1 MGAYMTDTLHAKSTP
16 RDVFLYLLVT
26 VALYAIAVSA
36 ISLLFQYVNTFF
48 PDPLTDYYYSI
59 NDTLRRVLSVLI
71 IVTPVYA
78 WILHFLNKDLLAH
91 PEKHT
96 LGIRRWLVHLTL
108 FISGVT
114 IIVDL
119 VTLVYNFLGGDLTAR
134 FFLKIVAVL
143 IVAAA
148 VFAYYI
154 WDIRRDA
161 GAITKQMRILGTAA
175 LVVIAGLVIGGFFL
189 GDSPKEAR
197 ARRLDDRRVQD
208 LWNVQS
214 AVESYWGLK
223 QELPE
228 SLEQAAEFYSS
239 IPSDPESGIPYEYRV
254 TSKTDYELC
263 ATFTNP
269 VDAYGGIG
277 RSYPIAEG
285 VYVRDFSAHVEGRDC
300 FERSI
305 EHLVPEKK

>member
-1 MGAYMTDTLHAKSTP
+1 MTDTLHAKSTP

-48 PDPLTDYYYSI
+48 PDPLTDYYYSL
-59 NDTLRRVLSVLI
+59 NDTLRRVLSILI

-78 WILHFLNKDLLAH
+78 WVLHFLNKDLLAH

-114 IIVDL
+114 IMIDL

-143 IVAAA
+143 LVAAA
-148 VFAYYI
+148 VFTYYI

-161 GAITKQMRILGTAA
+161 GAITKHMRLLGAA
-175 LVVIAGLVIGGFFL
+175 SLVVIAGLVVGGFFL
-189 GDSPKEAR
+189 GDSPSEAR

-208 LWNVQS
+208 LWSVQS
-214 AVESYWGLK
+214 AVESYWGVK
-223 QELPE
+223 KELPE
-228 SLEQAAEFYSS
+228 TLGQAAELYSS
-239 IPSDPESGIPYEYRV
+239 IPKDPETSAAYEYRV
-254 TSKTDYELC
+254 VSETDYELC
-263 ATFTNP
+263 AAFTNKAE
-269 VDAYGGIG
+269 AYGVMARPYLTGINE
-277 RSYPIAEG
+277 AF
-285 VYVRDFSAHVEGRDC
+285 VRDFSSHVQGRDC
-300 FERSI
+300 FERSVTYLI
-305 EHLVPEKK
+305 PEKK

>member
-1 MGAYMTDTLHAKSTP
+1 MSDTLHAKSTP

-59 NDTLRRVLSVLI
+59 NDTLRRVLSILI

-78 WILHFLNKDLLAH
+78 WILHFLNKDLLAP

-114 IIVDL
+114 IIIDL

-134 FFLKIVAVL
+134 FFLKIAAVL
-143 IVAAA
+143 VVATA

-161 GAITKQMRILGTAA
+161 VAMTKQMRILGTAA
-175 LVVIAGLVIGGFFL
+175 LVVVAGLVIGGFFL

-208 LWNVQS
+208 LWSVQS
-214 AVESYWGLK
+214 TVESYWGLK

-228 SLEQAAEFYSS
+228 TLAQASEFYSS
-239 IPSDPESGIPYEYRV
+239 ITSDPGSGAPYEYRV
-254 TSKTDYELC
+254 ISETDYELC
-263 ATFTNP
+263 TTFTNQA
-269 VDAYGGIG
+269 DAYGGIS
-277 RSYPIAEG
+277 RPYPIAEG
-285 VYVRDFSAHVEGRDC
+285 QFVRDFSGHVQGRDC

-305 EHLVPEKK
+305 SHLIPEKK